1 MFCYI
6 SCFIVYF
13 SILASLN
20 LPAALEDLS
29 GQKVPQSV
37 IEKAQQIKDIGGIQF
52 LNKLM
57 SDLPELLQRNREILN
72 EVHIM
77 SKTCMENKE
86 NSEFL
91 FANIQYLGLK
101 QTLFETTLSIL
112 EYYFIK
118 GFILYEIFI
127 LLSILN
133 VIILIFLTVQNKKS
147 AEKGHE
153 STELVQHVNIII

>member
-1 MFCYI
+1 MSF
-6 SCFIVYF
+6 FIVYF

-77 SKTCMENKE
+77 SKKCMENKD
-86 NSEFL
+86 NSESSCL
-91 FANIQYLGLK
+91 QTYNI
-101 QTLFETTLSIL
+101 
-112 EYYFIK
+112 
-118 GFILYEIFI
+118 
-127 LLSILN
+127 
-133 VIILIFLTVQNKKS
+133 
-147 AEKGHE
+147 
-153 STELVQHVNIII
+153 

>member
-1 MFCYI
+1 M
-6 SCFIVYF
+6 
-13 SILASLN
+13 
-20 LPAALEDLS
+20 PAALEDLS

-77 SKTCMENKE
+77 SKTCMENKD

-101 QTLFETTLSIL
+101 QTL
-112 EYYFIK
+112 
-118 GFILYEIFI
+118 LYIQ
-127 LLSILN
+127 L
-133 VIILIFLTVQNKKS
+133 
-147 AEKGHE
+147 
-153 STELVQHVNIII
+153 